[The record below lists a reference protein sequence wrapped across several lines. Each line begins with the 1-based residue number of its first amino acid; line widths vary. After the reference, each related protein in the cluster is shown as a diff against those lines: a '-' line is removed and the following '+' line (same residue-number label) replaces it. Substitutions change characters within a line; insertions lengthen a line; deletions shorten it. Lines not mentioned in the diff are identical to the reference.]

1 MILKPQDQNRN
12 TELVEIDSVKIRR
25 AKNGVHIDYVDMDGM
40 NQHATVTAETGW
52 TRAFFMDR
60 GQTFEVVK
68 HDPELAK

>member
-1 MILKPQDQNRN
+1 MWFPERPYLDLRKRKHPTMILKPQDQNRN

-25 AKNGVHIDYVDMDGM
+25 AKNGVHIDYV
-40 NQHATVTAETGW
+40 V
-52 TRAFFMDR
+52 MDR